1 MGNELG
7 NEKRGKAENSA
18 AKHALHECP
27 GCLSFKDPH
36 AMEMIMNV
44 KSAVIPVEMI
54 EKAILFIRN
63 QRVMLDT
70 DLAALYGVQTKVLNQ
85 AVKRNERRFPSD
97 FVFFLTKEEKD
108 ELVTNCDRLRRMRHS
123 SALPRAFT
131 EQGVAMLSSVLNS
144 ERAVDVNI
152 HPVK

>member
-1 MGNELG
+1 
-7 NEKRGKAENSA
+7 
-18 AKHALHECP
+18 
-27 GCLSFKDPH
+27 
-36 AMEMIMNV
+36 MNV
-44 KSAVIPVEMI
+44 NNAVILVAMI

-108 ELVTNCDRLRRMRHS
+108 ELVTNCDRLKRMRHS

-144 ERAVDVNI
+144 ERAVQVNI
-152 HPVK
+152 NPVK